1 MGGFVSLRAAAIAV
15 SFAVATVAIPG
26 FADTQHLRPGDR
38 LTYDITLQV
47 QQHIAG
53 KGTSKNDRAVDSSA
67 GAGTEALSILT
78 VDPDGTANGT
88 LSVDMLGVAHGQ
100 PVVLHKWMTV
110 KVTPSGEIRPAAS
123 IDPLLDQ
130 AITLANR
137 SVRDLASRDLL
148 NSRSWR
154 SQMQADTYPMT
165 IALDHELRGV
175 KDYQGFPTLIVQTT
189 GTGQYTGNDPAQAS
203 VSLAGTY
210 YYDQRDRL
218 FIGQAI
224 RSDTLV
230 SDGSGVSVDSSTM
243 VTIVLREFLRGPE
256 IQVSPLPTP
265 APTSTPETPPSAPT
279 AVPTQ
284 LGPSPLPT
292 VTPSLQ

>member
-1 MGGFVSLRAAAIAV
+1 MFSPLEERICPRGRAALGGCVSLRAAAIAV
-15 SFAVATVAIPG
+15 SFALATVAIPG

-47 QQHIAG
+47 QQHVAG

-67 GAGTEALSILT
+67 GAGTETLSILT

-110 KVTPSGEIRPAAS
+110 RVTPSGEIRPAAS

-165 IALDHELRGV
+165 IALDHLRRNRRRL
-175 KDYQGFPTLIVQTT
+175 Q
-189 GTGQYTGNDPAQAS
+189 AQARANLLFDLRRQVGKDS
-203 VSLAGTY
+203 HRARELSHAHVLG
-210 YYDQRDRL
+210 RRL
-218 FIGQAI
+218 KSRNVA
-224 RSDTLV
+224 
-230 SDGSGVSVDSSTM
+230 
-243 VTIVLREFLRGPE
+243 LRL
-256 IQVSPLPTP
+256 
-265 APTSTPETPPSAPT
+265 
-279 AVPTQ
+279 
-284 LGPSPLPT
+284 
-292 VTPSLQ
+292 